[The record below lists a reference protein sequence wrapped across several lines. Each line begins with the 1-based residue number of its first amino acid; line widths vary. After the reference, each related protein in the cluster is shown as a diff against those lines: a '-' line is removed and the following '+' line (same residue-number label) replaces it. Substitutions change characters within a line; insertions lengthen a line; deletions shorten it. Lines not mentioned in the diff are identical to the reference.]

1 MKVRT
6 GTHLLLAVVL
16 ALSGCGFL
24 DARQTLRHLDDGRT
38 VFAEG
43 RRDIC
48 LRVEDPE
55 GEVVDEDCDIVEDPL
70 GMDQYSLFDLEG
82 GTLLVG
88 VAPVDVVEVV
98 ATVDGRERKADLVD
112 TDLATGF
119 YLLELPAD
127 ASDVTIEGRTA
138 EAELVD
144 DPVEVELGG

>member
-1 MKVRT
+1 MAR
-6 GTHLLLAVVL
+6 GGIALLLAVTVV
-16 ALSGCGFL
+16 LSGCGFL

-48 LRVEDPE
+48 LRVEDPG

-70 GMDQYSLFDLEG
+70 GMDQYSLFALEE
-82 GTLLVG
+82 GTLLIG

-98 ATVDGRERKADLVD
+98 ATVDGQQREADLVD

-119 YLLELPAD
+119 YLLELPAE

-138 EAELVD
+138 EGELID
-144 DPVEVELGG
+144 DAVEVDLGG